1 MPLLQGRHRESLLSL
16 LVALAVGTLMG
27 DALMHLLPHSLHTPH
42 GDPAPVWR
50 GFVATST
57 LILLSVLDQ
66 VMALPLPKANSSI
79 QVMTLFGHGHSHGN
93 AEEAKPLQ
101 EFTYLPAMEEGGVIA
116 EKTTLTLSS
125 VGDPPPKYTSHCPS
139 VATSETDQVNGSRFK
154 LTSIE
159 NTGGEHFPGILHTLF
174 CTYGERKYLS
184 LLKDSK
190 AKEDQM
196 LDRVPRWCLATPS
209 ITLPTGLP

>member
-1 MPLLQGRHRESLLSL
+1 MPLLQGRHREALLSL

-66 VMALPLPKANSSI
+66 VTPKKQTHTYI
-79 QVMTLFGHGHSHGN
+79 KVMTLFGHGHSHGRV
-93 AEEAKPLQ
+93 EEAKPLK
-101 EFTYLPAMEEGGVIA
+101 EFTYLPAMEEVGVNA

-139 VATSETDQVNGSRFK
+139 VATSETGQVNRVRDALKIKRDHLGICPNMERGWGV
-154 LTSIE
+154 IA
-159 NTGGEHFPGILHTLF
+159 FPKPYF
-174 CTYGERKYLS
+174 DPK
-184 LLKDSK
+184 
-190 AKEDQM
+190 
-196 LDRVPRWCLATPS
+196 
-209 ITLPTGLP
+209 

>member
-1 MPLLQGRHRESLLSL
+1 MPLLQGRHREALLSL

-66 VMALPLPKANSSI
+66 VTLTLLLPKSNSFF
-79 QVMTLFGHGHSHGN
+79 QVMTLFGHGHSHGRV
-93 AEEAKPLQ
+93 EEAKPLQ
-101 EFTYLPAMEEGGVIA
+101 EFTYLPGMEEGGVIA

-139 VATSETDQVNGSRFK
+139 VSTSETVNGRRF
-154 LTSIE
+154 LTEHQYKIQVEEISQESSIPSSARMVRVE
-159 NTGGEHFPGILHTLF
+159 HMISKIARQRKTRCKIKFEGGAW
-174 CTYGERKYLS
+174 R
-184 LLKDSK
+184 
-190 AKEDQM
+190 
-196 LDRVPRWCLATPS
+196 R
-209 ITLPTGLP
+209 LPQLC